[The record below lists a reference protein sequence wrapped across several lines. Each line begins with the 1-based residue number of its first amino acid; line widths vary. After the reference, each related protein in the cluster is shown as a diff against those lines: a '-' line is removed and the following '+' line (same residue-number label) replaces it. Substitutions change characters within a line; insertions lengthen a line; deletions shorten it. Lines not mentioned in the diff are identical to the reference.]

1 MSWAASKSG
10 ITGSIP
16 STVSTSRSNR
26 EPITAAALNVR
37 LARRSSRSMRAAM
50 VACSVA
56 GTLTSAI
63 SAVDMYAPRSPRST
77 PRSAS
82 SRTIS
87 SAKNGLPAA
96 LSAIMVASLP
106 TEGSC
111 PSSSETS
118 AAVSES
124 LSGSRAIVCAPCT
137 RVNAPR
143 TRAGR

>member
-10 ITGSIP
+10 MTGSIP

-37 LARRSSRSMRAAM
+37 LASGSRRSMRAAM

-56 GTLTSAI
+56 GTLTSAT
-63 SAVDMYAPRSPRST
+63 SAADMYAPVSPTNS

-96 LSAIMVASLP
+96 LVAIVSGSP
-106 TEGSC
+106 PSEGSC
-111 PSSSETS
+111 PSSSETR
-118 AAVSES
+118 AADSGS
-124 LSGSRAIVCAPCT
+124 LSGSRLSSAARAP
-137 RVNAPR
+137 A
-143 TRAGR
+143 